1 MSYNPGSFPT
11 LQNHVMP
18 HRFGVPKFGREP
30 PSMWGNP
37 FYPVQAVKPTSH
49 TPPPVAP
56 IAQGR
61 KLISKLSTDPS
72 MSLDMLTRKRTRSNG
87 MLVHTVLCD
96 VATLHKD
103 VDSNNACSMA
113 LVRIQ
118 ACRSESERMKFVE
131 RYEQSFPAELDRIV
145 PEIALTGSEYLRQ
158 SLISSQADI
167 LVSSLQ
173 RAVERGIGTIDL
185 SLIEITFLSSRKQ
198 LQQILK
204 EYLANSPTG
213 SSLQDD
219 IKQNVT
225 AANFQKLCLAIIES
239 EKKEDTD
246 EDNMKASLDAKELIE
261 APKNERA
268 DKIIQIL
275 TTNSFSQIHCFMQ
288 EFNQEHKNL
297 REFISKEIPKENRFS
312 DSFTTAIT
320 QMFSLVENRVKERA
334 DRLIR
339 ALTVLK
345 NYLPNANP
353 GLNVIRSMQLINRLF
368 LTEQQDMSRVC
379 TEVYEKQGSS
389 LRTLLS
395 ESIQEKLYHNMLLFI
410 ANDRQW

>member
-1 MSYNPGSFPT
+1 
-11 LQNHVMP
+11 
-18 HRFGVPKFGREP
+18 
-30 PSMWGNP
+30 MWGNP
-37 FYPVQAVKPTSH
+37 FYPVQEMKKTPA
-49 TPPPVAP
+49 TPPSVAP
-56 IAQGR
+56 IKLR
-61 KLISKLSTDPS
+61 KVLTPMLSTDPT
-72 MSLDMLTRKRTRSNG
+72 MSLETLTRKRTRSNG
-87 MLVHTVLCD
+87 MLVHTVLSD
-96 VATLHKD
+96 VATLHKY
-103 VDSNNACSMA
+103 VDNNYACSMA
-113 LVRIQ
+113 LVKIQ
-118 ACRSESERMKFVE
+118 ACSNESERMKFVE
-131 RYEQSFPAELDRIV
+131 RYEGSFPAELNTII
-145 PEIALTGSEYLRQ
+145 PEIALTGSEYLKQ
-158 SLISSQADI
+158 S
-167 LVSSLQ
+167 LVSSQEVILVCSLQ
-173 RAVERGIGTIDL
+173 KAVERGIGTIDM
-185 SLIEITFLSSRKQ
+185 SLVEVTFLSSRKQ

-204 EYLANSPTG
+204 EYLASSPTG

-225 AANFQKLCLAIIES
+225 ADNFQKLCLAIIDS

-246 EDNMKASLDAKELIE
+246 EDNVKASVDAKELIE
-261 APKNERA
+261 SPKNERA

-275 TTNSFSQIHCFMQ
+275 TTNSFSQIHCFVQ

-297 REFISKEIPKENRFS
+297 KEFISKEIPKENRFS

-368 LTEQQDMSRVC
+368 LTEQQDMSHIC

-389 LRTLLS
+389 LKTLLT
-395 ESIQEKLYHNMLLFI
+395 ESIQEKLYQNMLLSI
-410 ANDRQW
+410 ANDRHW